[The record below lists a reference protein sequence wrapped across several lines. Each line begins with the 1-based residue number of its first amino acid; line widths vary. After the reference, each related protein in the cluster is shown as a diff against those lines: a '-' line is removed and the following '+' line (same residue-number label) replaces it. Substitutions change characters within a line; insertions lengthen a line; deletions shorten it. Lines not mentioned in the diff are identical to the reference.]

1 MALTYNPRGSTAYLY
16 ATEVIPRTKRLSFAT
31 FHFTVDGFLSI
42 ITACYFF
49 YIGDVNIFFAIVG
62 IIFTIALIVIQIFV
76 PETPSFLLA
85 TGDTE
90 GFTASIQK
98 FTG

>member
-1 MALTYNPRGSTAYLY
+1 
-16 ATEVIPRTKRLSFAT
+16 VFI
-31 FHFTVDGFLSI
+31 
-42 ITACYFF
+42 
-49 YIGDVNIFFAIVG
+49 
-62 IIFTIALIVIQIFV
+62 

-98 FTG
+98 ITGETSDNKEALSQSCLEGAQRKQTTLS